1 MSRPPIKAME
11 AVKRYCEK
19 NKSCKGCPI
28 NTLTEYGYSSCREV
42 PEGWNIKKE
51 GDNNDGA
58 DA

>member
-28 NTLTEYGYSSCREV
+28 HTLNEYGYCSCNFS
-42 PEGWNIKKE
+42 PEGWKIEKE
-51 GDNNDGA
+51 GRTE
-58 DA
+58 